1 MATYFPLADIH
12 VGDRPQPILVSIGP
26 LQAKQPVS
34 GEREKFTSS
43 PTFLCGN
50 TPATLG

>member
-1 MATYFPLADIH
+1 MVSVCV
-12 VGDRPQPILVSIGP
+12 VGLGA
-26 LQAKQPVS
+26 LHPVKHLTGS
-34 GEREKFTSS
+34 ERDLLPS